1 MPNRHTPFFFSD
13 IVGYSKIVE
22 RDEKLAFRLLQ
33 EHNRIIE
40 KSVTENEGRIVKY
53 IGDSVF
59 AEFNTPLF
67 PFTQALLLIPYPL
80 PLFPLIVTSCFTL
93 LFVRNTNLS

>member
-1 MPNRHTPFFFSD
+1 MQNNHTSSFFFSD

-33 EHNRIIE
+33 EQNRIIE

-53 IGDSVF
+53 IGGSVF
-59 AEFNTPLF
+59 AEFKTP
-67 PFTQALLLIPYPL
+67 
-80 PLFPLIVTSCFTL
+80 
-93 LFVRNTNLS
+93 

>member
-1 MPNRHTPFFFSD
+1 MQNNHTSFFFSD

-40 KSVTENEGRIVKY
+40 MSVTQNEGRIVKY

-59 AEFNTPLF
+59 AEFNTPIL
-67 PFTQALLLIPYPL
+67 PYSHL
-80 PLFPLIVTSCFTL
+80 RKLYS
-93 LFVRNTNLS
+93 

>member
-1 MPNRHTPFFFSD
+1 MQNNHTSFFFSD

-22 RDEKLAFRLLQ
+22 RDEILAFRLLQ

-40 KSVTENEGRIVKY
+40 MSVTQNEGRIVKY

-59 AEFNTPLF
+59 AEFNTPIL
-67 PFTQALLLIPYPL
+67 PYSHL
-80 PLFPLIVTSCFTL
+80 RKLYS
-93 LFVRNTNLS
+93 

>member
-1 MPNRHTPFFFSD
+1 MQNQQYSFFFSD

-59 AEFNTPLF
+59 AEFKTPES
-67 PFTQALLLIPYPL
+67 ALLLIPDP
-80 PLFPLIVTSCFTL
+80 CTL
-93 LFVRNTNLS
+93 SPAILS

>member
-1 MPNRHTPFFFSD
+1 MTNSHTSFFFSD
-13 IVGYSKIVE
+13 IVGYSKMVE

-59 AEFNTPLF
+59 AEFKTPES
-67 PFTQALLLIPYPL
+67 ALLLIPYPL
-80 PLFPLIVTSCFTL
+80 PLFPLIVTSCCTV
-93 LFVRNTNLS
+93 LFVRFANLR

>member
-1 MPNRHTPFFFSD
+1 MPNNRTPFLFSD
-13 IVGYSKIVE
+13 IVGYSKMVE
-22 RDEKLAFRLLQ
+22 HDEKLAFRLLQ

-59 AEFNTPLF
+59 AEFKTPES
-67 PFTQALLLIPYPL
+67 ALLLIPDP
-80 PLFPLIVTSCFTL
+80 CTL
-93 LFVRNTNLS
+93 SSAILS

>member
-1 MPNRHTPFFFSD
+1 MTNSHTSFFFSD
-13 IVGYSKIVE
+13 IVGYSKMVE
-22 RDEKLAFRLLQ
+22 YDEKLAFRLLQ

-59 AEFNTPLF
+59 AEFKTPES
-67 PFTQALLLIPYPL
+67 ALLLIPDPCT
-80 PLFPLIVTSCFTL
+80 LFPAI
-93 LFVRNTNLS
+93 LS

>member
-1 MPNRHTPFFFSD
+1 MPNSHTPFFFSG
-13 IVGYSKIVE
+13 IVVYSKMVE
-22 RDEKLAFRLLQ
+22 HDEKLAFRLLQ

-59 AEFNTPLF
+59 AEFKTPES
-67 PFTQALLLIPYPL
+67 ALLLIPDP
-80 PLFPLIVTSCFTL
+80 CTL
-93 LFVRNTNLS
+93 SSAILN